1 VNVIFLD
8 EQDDPLPPEPL
19 LRLAEIVMEGETLPA
34 DTAVAIT
41 LVDAGHIAELNVT
54 HMEKTGPTDV
64 LSFPIEDL
72 VPGVP
77 PVRDPD
83 GPPVDLGDVLI
94 CPAVVRDNAAVAGV
108 AFEDEMALMVVHG
121 LLHLLGY
128 DHVDDVDAELMEDR
142 ERVHLAEAGRIR
154 P

>member
-1 VNVIFLD
+1 MNVILLD
-8 EQDDPLPPEPL
+8 EQDDPLSPEPL
-19 LRLAEIVMEGETLPA
+19 VRLAEIVMVGESLPG
-34 DTAVAIT
+34 DTGVAIT
-41 LVDAGHIAELNVT
+41 LVDAEHIAELNVA
-54 HMEKTGPTDV
+54 HLGGSGPTDV

-77 PVRDPD
+77 PESDPD

-94 CPAVVRDNAAVAGV
+94 CPAVVRDNATAAGV
-108 AFEDEMALMVVHG
+108 PFDDEMALMVVHG

-128 DHVDDVDAELMEDR
+128 DHVDDADAERMETR
-142 ERVHLAEAGRIR
+142 ERLHLAEVGRTR

>member
-1 VNVIFLD
+1 VNIILLD

-19 LRLAEIVMEGETLPA
+19 VRLAEIVMAGEGLPA

-41 LVDAGHIAELNVT
+41 LVDAERIAELNSA
-54 HMEKTGPTDV
+54 HMAKTGPTDV

-77 PVRDPD
+77 ATREPD

-94 CPAVVRDNAAVAGV
+94 CPSVVRANADASGV
-108 AFEDEMALMVVHG
+108 EFDDEMSLMVVHG

-128 DHVDDVDAELMEDR
+128 DHVVDDEAERMESR
-142 ERVHLAEAGRIR
+142 ERLHLAEVGRTR